1 MKEKYSKFE
10 IDFSKENAIQILEY
24 TDGNRVKSINIGNI
38 NLTGVDVRTIFGLKS
53 ANFNVQVQE
62 NVVTFEVKGYG
73 HGVGMSQTGANTLA
87 KEGKNYKDIITH
99 FYKDVKI
106 EKM

>member
-10 IDFSKENAIQILEY
+10 IDFSKEDAIQILEY
-24 TDGNRVKSINIGNI
+24 TDGQRVKSINIGNI

-53 ANFNVQVQE
+53 ANFTVQIQDNMIV
-62 NVVTFEVKGYG
+62 FEVKGYG

>member
-10 IDFSKENAIQILEY
+10 IDFSKEDAIQILEF

-38 NLTGVDVRTIFGLKS
+38 NLTGVDVRNIFNLKS
-53 ANFNVQVQE
+53 ANFTVQVQE
-62 NVVTFEVKGYG
+62 NIVIFEVKGYG

-87 KEGKNYKDIITH
+87 KEGKNYRDIIEH